1 MFSHFQFK
9 FLVLHEDVI
18 IILNILL
25 DLQLEFLTT
34 WKYCIL
40 LFSPCLSPYLH
51 NSW

>member
-34 WKYCIL
+34 
-40 LFSPCLSPYLH
+40 
-51 NSW
+51 